1 MSLRKLV
8 LAGIL
13 GAALG
18 AVAMQVLHA
27 QAKPPAY
34 LVAEIDVTDA
44 DLYKQY
50 LDKGGP
56 LYAQFTGRFLV
67 RGGKIDTFLAGE
79 PPKRSVIAVFDSLA
93 QAQAFR
99 DLLAIKRWCLCA
111 IRRPNFAPI
120 SPRAL
125 PIS

>member
-67 RGGKIDTFLAGE
+67 RGGKIDTFAGE

-99 DLLAIKRWCLCA
+99 D
-111 IRRPNFAPI
+111 
-120 SPRAL
+120 SPGYQALVPLRDKASKFRAY
-125 PIS
+125 IAEGAAN

>member
-1 MSLRKLV
+1 MGLGKLV

-13 GAALG
+13 GVALG

-27 QAKPPAY
+27 QTRPVAY

-50 LDKGGP
+50 LDRGGP

-67 RGGKIDTFLAGE
+67 RGGKVDTFAGE

-99 DLLAIKRWCLCA
+99 D
-111 IRRPNFAPI
+111 
-120 SPRAL
+120 SRAYQEL
-125 PIS
+125 VPLRDKASKFRAYIAEGVAN